1 LASSILLCT
10 ISSRSSGF
18 FSGYAF
24 TTTAQTRAKWF
35 PRFDKWNF
43 ADTEELALSKTG
55 VISNEGDFLRITE
68 AKFTSYYRPL
78 IAWINRLRR
87 TVFSNSGRWVR
98 ENEGLYARMRQIL
111 QEAGKDLK
119 LAEA

>member
-1 LASSILLCT
+1 MV
-10 ISSRSSGF
+10 
-18 FSGYAF
+18 
-24 TTTAQTRAKWF
+24 

-55 VISNEGDFLRITE
+55 VNSNEGDFLRIAE
-68 AKFTSYYRPL
+68 ANFTSYYRPL

-87 TVFSNSGRWVR
+87 TVFPNSGRWVR
-98 ENEGLYARMRQIL
+98 EDEGLYARMRQIL
-111 QEAGKDLK
+111 QEAGKDLN